1 MEKSQKYHISSV
13 EHGCFGDDA
22 MPEQNSWGECCDR
35 PDEVENIFNEDAV
48 PLEGLPLVLE
58 KKDNPEQEK
67 NTIKTNEIIYLAEQA
82 NRLANL

>member
-1 MEKSQKYHISSV
+1 
-13 EHGCFGDDA
+13 

-67 NTIKTNEIIYLAEQA
+67 TP
-82 NRLANL
+82 